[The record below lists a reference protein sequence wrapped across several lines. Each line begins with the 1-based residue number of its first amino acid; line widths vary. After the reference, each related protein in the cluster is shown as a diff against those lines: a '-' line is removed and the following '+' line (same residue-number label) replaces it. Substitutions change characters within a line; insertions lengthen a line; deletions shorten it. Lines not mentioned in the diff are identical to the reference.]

1 MRGPQGEIGERKGS
15 TVGIPTLENELKEL
29 VMLYVAGD
37 LEEKRF
43 LAAYRLVR
51 LQALLRRP

>member
-43 LAAYRLVR
+43 LAAYRRLVR
-51 LQALLRRP
+51 RP